1 MLHCC
6 FLQICLEEILFAIID
21 LLFLL
26 LAVQVCRWS
35 SVCLFKEI
43 GFRQN
48 FGVWDTVFQT
58 EVEKPRPATCCGK
71 FIVLL
76 SAEQIVAYIIL
87 SDTKSSGDRRVRS
100 SLSILT
106 AIFHVDLG

>member
-1 MLHCC
+1 MRFCVIYFQKNATDKIARHLLCQISMLHCC

-35 SVCLFKEI
+35 SVCLFEEI

-48 FGVWDTVFQT
+48 FGV
-58 EVEKPRPATCCGK
+58 
-71 FIVLL
+71 
-76 SAEQIVAYIIL
+76 
-87 SDTKSSGDRRVRS
+87 
-100 SLSILT
+100 
-106 AIFHVDLG
+106 